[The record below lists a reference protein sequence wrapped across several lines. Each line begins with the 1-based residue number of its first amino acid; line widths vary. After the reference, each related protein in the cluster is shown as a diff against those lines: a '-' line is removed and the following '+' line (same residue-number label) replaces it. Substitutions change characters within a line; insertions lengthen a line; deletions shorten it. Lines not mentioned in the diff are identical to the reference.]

1 MQDAMLPGTELEVL
15 DVLGGSQRSVV
26 RRVRVGSGTLIL
38 KEYRQPGD
46 GWVRESAALSVM
58 PRGAPAPRLVAE
70 RATPPA
76 VAMSDAGPGGSVAD
90 ALLGDDPVRAS
101 AAVVAWATAIGT
113 MHRVTTGLREPFRQA
128 LTARNGYRPVAES
141 AVVTRLDTVARNMAR
156 HCAELGIDVPPDA
169 FAQLRALAVRL
180 DGAGAAALTP
190 ADACP
195 DNNVFTGDGLVL
207 IDFEGAEWR
216 HVAWDVAYLTV
227 PWPSCWCSWRI
238 PRSVAEQATHA
249 YRAAAALPYVDSP
262 AFDADVAAAAAG
274 WAFVSASWFLPQALH
289 DNASLAAAGPTR
301 RALILHRMR
310 QAAGSAELPALA
322 ALAGRM
328 HKALTGRWGEVP
340 LDCAPAFA
348 ERAEGCGA

>member
-70 RATPPA
+70 RATPSA

-249 YRAAAALPYVDSP
+249 YRGQD
-262 AFDADVAAAAAG
+262 G
-274 WAFVSASWFLPQALH
+274 
-289 DNASLAAAGPTR
+289 R
-301 RALILHRMR
+301 
-310 QAAGSAELPALA
+310 
-322 ALAGRM
+322 LAG
-328 HKALTGRWGEVP
+328 TGDVP
-340 LDCAPAFA
+340 QPD
-348 ERAEGCGA
+348 RVVGDSGREGVAVSGIG